1 MWRRSCRRLR
11 RRGGGP
17 ATAYACSSRLSSSPP
32 SSSSSSPRLAP
43 PRPSSRRL
51 SPGTT
56 RPDLLY
62 RILLYCSLKLYPPS
76 HALGFLQ
83 GALAVGVAGHL
94 GAAAGGGVAA
104 VRVVAAEGN
113 ARSGVEE
120 RLHPDRLLR
129 RAQPA
134 AA

>member
-1 MWRRSCRRLR
+1 MVGRPPHTRAPPGSLPRPRPLLR
-11 RRGGGP
+11 
-17 ATAYACSSRLSSSPP
+17 
-32 SSSSSSPRLAP
+32 PRLA
-43 PRPSSRRL
+43 S
-51 SPGTT
+51 
-56 RPDLLY
+56 LLPV
-62 RILLYCSLKLYPPS
+62 LLRAAC
-76 HALGFLQ
+76 LQ